1 MLGGGLA
8 EPAVALSAHQPG
20 ERGHAALRRNPA
32 EYVAMVSHE
41 ALEELEIAAGCFLR
55 FPEHDVTFADCD
67 LRENFSRGGVAD
79 GEGGARGPV
88 LLAALGI
95 VLDHPSR
102 AHSRNPKSLLH
113 ARHHCA
119 MLPPTP

>member
-8 EPAVALSAHQPG
+8 EPAVALAAHQPG

-32 EYVAMVSHE
+32 EYVAMVGHE
-41 ALEELEIAAGCFLR
+41 ALEELEIAGGCFLR
-55 FPEHDVTFADCD
+55 LAENGVTFADCN

-79 GEGGARGPV
+79 GEVGARGPV

-95 VLDHPSR
+95 VLNHPSR
-102 AHSRNPKSLLH
+102 AHSGNRKCL
-113 ARHHCA
+113 
-119 MLPPTP
+119 

>member
-32 EYVAMVSHE
+32 EYVAMVCHE
-41 ALEELEIAAGCFLR
+41 ALEEFEIAGGYFLR
-55 FPEHDVTFADCD
+55 FPEHDLTFADCD
-67 LRENFSRGGVAD
+67 LRENLSRSGVAD
-79 GEGGARGPV
+79 GEVGPRGPV

-95 VLDHPSR
+95 VLDHPTR
-102 AHSRNPKSLLH
+102 AHSGNRKCL
-113 ARHHCA
+113 
-119 MLPPTP
+119 